1 MSCYILNSDIALRS
15 WRLVPYAYYI
25 KGVRDAK
32 GLKKDE
38 FEFLLKCDGK
48 TEITENS
55 LLAEKFLDMGFIV
68 PAKDGET
75 LSEWQKH
82 LNCDNRYFPAM
93 EYAITG
99 KCNYNCLHCFNA
111 ADNAPLM
118 SEWTL
123 DEAKTML
130 EQAQKCGL
138 NAITLTGGEPMLHK
152 NFFEIIEE
160 IYKRGMYVAEINT
173 NGHFINQAALD
184 RMKALGCTP
193 IIKISFDGI
202 GHHDWLRN
210 QEGAEGRALA
220 ALRLCKESGFEV
232 WAQTNVHCLNIETIL
247 PTAEML
253 DEMSVDEMRIIR
265 TSESPRWKENSGE
278 AQSPCGACLNVDE
291 YYDEMFRFAAEYI
304 KKPHKMDIDIWQFLT
319 IFPVRKAF
327 RVRPVECAEGEY
339 RDSLPV
345 CRGNRGKIAVAANG
359 NVYPCLQLS
368 GTYDARGELL
378 GNIKTDD
385 RNLGSGLQMLLQGG
399 KYLDEVCT
407 TVKTLGD
414 NNPKCGACEYFKYCV
429 GGCRALAMAFTGEKL
444 GSDIAKCVFFKRNC
458 YERITELF
466 DGWKNLAPIG
476 AIGRE

>member
-1 MSCYILNSDIALRS
+1 MSCYILNSGIALRS

-48 TEITENS
+48 TEITEYSS
-55 LLAEKFLDMGFIV
+55 LVEKFLNMGFIA
-68 PAKDGET
+68 PAKRGKT

-173 NGHFINQAALD
+173 NGHFIDQAVLD

-210 QEGAEGRALA
+210 REGAEGKALSA
-220 ALRLCKESGFEV
+220 IRLCKENGFEV
-232 WAQTNVHCLNIETIL
+232 WAQTNVHRLNIEAVL

-265 TSESPRWKENSGE
+265 TSESPRWKENAGDDR
-278 AQSPCGACLNVDE
+278 SPSGACLNVDE
-291 YYDEMFRFAAEYI
+291 YYNEMFRFAAEYI

-319 IFPVRKAF
+319 ILPVRKAF

-378 GNIKTDD
+378 GNIKADD
-385 RNLGSGLQMLLQGG
+385 RNLGSGLQTLLQDG

-407 TVKTLGD
+407 TVRTLAD
-414 NNPKCGACEYFKYCV
+414 KNPKCGACEYFKYCV

-444 GSDIAKCVFFKRNC
+444 GSDLAKCAFFKNGY

-476 AIGRE
+476 VIERE